1 MNSIQNNGNMKSKIS
16 SLIVALLL
24 SSSFLFGQESQE
36 TNYVFVISK
45 VNYLKAIDDAVE
57 SSKNGGL
64 KIGDVKVILC
74 GESVKVFQEKNSLL
88 EKSLQNVKISI
99 MACGLSL
106 DQMKIDPSILP
117 SNVKLVRNGLLEAM
131 ILESKGYSKYDM

>member
-1 MNSIQNNGNMKSKIS
+1 MKSRIS

-24 SSSFLFGQESQE
+24 SSSFLFAQEAQG

-45 VNYLKAIDDAVE
+45 VNYLKAIDDAIE
-57 SSKNGGL
+57 SSKNGDL
-64 KIGDVKVILC
+64 KIGDVKVVLC
-74 GESVKVFQEKNSLL
+74 GESVNAFQEKNPLL
-88 EKSLQNVKISI
+88 EKSLQNEKISI

-117 SNVKLVRNGLLEAM
+117 SNVKLVQNGLLEAM
-131 ILESKGYSKYDM
+131 ILESKGYKKYDM